1 MTQNP
6 RSDDD
11 EADAPVDEAIQ
22 NALRGLR
29 FGSVEI
35 VVHDGKIVQVVRTE
49 RVRVGASEKPSSA
62 ASPTSTTS
70 AKTSRRV

>member
-1 MTQNP
+1 MNQ

-11 EADAPVDEAIQ
+11 EAGEPVDEAIQ

-49 RVRVGASEKPSSA
+49 RMRLGADKPSSPTS
-62 ASPTSTTS
+62 SPTSTPT